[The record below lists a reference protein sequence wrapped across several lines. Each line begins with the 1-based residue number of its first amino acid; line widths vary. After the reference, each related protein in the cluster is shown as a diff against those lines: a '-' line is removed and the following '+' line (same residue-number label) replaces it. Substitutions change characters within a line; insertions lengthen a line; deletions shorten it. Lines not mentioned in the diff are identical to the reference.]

1 MFNHEFQRAAAGYA
15 RAKTVE
21 VYVGL
26 AMAIVAVSV
35 VIVAGYGVVRTVVS
49 AFGL

>member
-1 MFNHEFQRAAAGYA
+1 MFDRELQRAAAGYA

-21 VYVGL
+21 VYCHL
-26 AMAIVAVSV
+26 ALVVVAVCV
-35 VIVAGYGVVRTVVS
+35 VVVAGYGVVRSVVS